1 MHYVAHPSQIPLVVS
16 SSVDYTKAPTEFLE
30 YLSKTQDESS
40 KRLLDYVDEERG
52 GVVNLT
58 LDERAEAS
66 AEEYA
71 EFLESGRRDE
81 PLTVLE
87 EDGGKKRYK
96 AYRQW
101 LRGKSLFKQRL
112 VVGGEVV

>member
-1 MHYVAHPSQIPLVVS
+1 MDYMAHPSQIPLVVS
-16 SSVDYTKAPTEFLE
+16 SSVDYAKAPAEFLE
-30 YLSKTQDESS
+30 YLSKTQDDSS
-40 KRLLDYVDEERG
+40 TRLLDYFDEERG

-66 AEEYA
+66 MEEYA
-71 EFLESGRRDE
+71 EYVESGGRDD

-87 EDGGKKRYK
+87 EDGTKKRYK

-101 LRGKSLFKQRL
+101 LKGKSLFKQKL
-112 VVGGEVV
+112 IIGGEIV